1 MSRGQTS
8 RRSSA
13 LLCAGTRL
21 AQLALPVTN
30 PSPTDS
36 DDVNALLRRYWAGDK
51 ELAGRLFSFLIDP
64 MRQLAARRLAAQK
77 KNYPMVQKT
86 MIAIDAIEK
95 LLGQVNP
102 VQNLEHAMKLGKRFT
117 DWIIE
122 DYHRKERGREA
133 RELPPSSQ
141 HPETPKLPAIDPID
155 LLDSVRKLERVS
167 TRAAEV
173 FRLRLLSGCTIDE
186 AGEALGVTHSTIEK
200 QFRFALEFL
209 RKCLDSRSTGDG
221 SSTLA

>member
-1 MSRGQTS
+1 M
-8 RRSSA
+8 
-13 LLCAGTRL
+13 
-21 AQLALPVTN
+21 PVTN
-30 PSPTDS
+30 PAPADP
-36 DDVNALLRRYWAGDK
+36 DDINGLLKRYWAGEK
-51 ELAGRLFSFLIDP
+51 ELRGGLFAALIEP
-64 MRQLAARRLAAQK
+64 MRQLAARRLATQK

-95 LLGQVNP
+95 LLDQTNP

-122 DYHRKERGREA
+122 DYHRKERVREA

-141 HPETPKLPAIDPID
+141 HPAMPELPAIDTID
-155 LLDSVRKLERVS
+155 LLDCLRRLEGVS

-173 FRLRLLSGCTIDE
+173 FRLRLFSRCTIDE
-186 AGEALGVTHSTIEK
+186 AGDTLGVTHSTIEK

-209 RKCLDSRSTGDG
+209 RKCLESHGCSVG
-221 SSTLA
+221 SSISA